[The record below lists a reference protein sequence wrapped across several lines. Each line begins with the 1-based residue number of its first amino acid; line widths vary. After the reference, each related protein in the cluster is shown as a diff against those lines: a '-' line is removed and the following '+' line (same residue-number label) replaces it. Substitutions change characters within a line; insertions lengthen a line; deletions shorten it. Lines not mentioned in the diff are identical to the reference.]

1 MNLIKWSSG
10 KFRTVYFDTMNG
22 WQFGN
27 FGGVGEDDLL
37 LVIVPGKYPMAADPV
52 IRITPEG
59 MVYRNLEGQWVY
71 LFKLPQACSEDE
83 E

>member
-1 MNLIKWSSG
+1 MSLIKWSSG
-10 KFRTVYFDTMNG
+10 KFSTVYFDVMYG
-22 WQFGN
+22 WQFEK

-52 IRITPEG
+52 IRITQEG

-71 LFKLPQACSEDE
+71 LFKLPQACSDDE

>member
-10 KFRTVYFDTMNG
+10 KFSTVYFDVMNG
-22 WQFGN
+22 WQFEK

-37 LVIVPGKYPMAADPV
+37 LVSVPGKYPMAADPV